1 MMCALRGKSEACC
14 MTGKLWAHALVRWV
28 GIVPRDEKGGYV
40 LKLVLQLS
48 LSLVP
53 PA

>member
-28 GIVPRDEKGGYV
+28 GIVPRDEKGG
-40 LKLVLQLS
+40 
-48 LSLVP
+48 
-53 PA
+53 